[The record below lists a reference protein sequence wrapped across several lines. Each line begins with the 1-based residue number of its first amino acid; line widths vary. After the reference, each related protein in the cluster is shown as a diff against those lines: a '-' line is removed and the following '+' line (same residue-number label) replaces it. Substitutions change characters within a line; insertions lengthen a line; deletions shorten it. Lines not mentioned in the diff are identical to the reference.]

1 MATLSASTRTTDTF
15 QEIFVPA
22 SSVDERLYQKV
33 LLRVSE
39 LDSPVVQATVQ
50 VKWRKLEQEMSTPA
64 QETEHMYK
72 LDPHPLERSF
82 ANADPEQSPLD
93 YVKAQLAKNVQLK
106 KFYYWVWK

>member
-1 MATLSASTRTTDTF
+1 MATLSASTRTADTF

-50 VKWRKLEQEMSTPA
+50 VK
-64 QETEHMYK
+64 
-72 LDPHPLERSF
+72 
-82 ANADPEQSPLD
+82 
-93 YVKAQLAKNVQLK
+93 
-106 KFYYWVWK
+106 